1 MRILSFVFL
10 FIFAVNISAQ
20 TMKVDD
26 LFTLG
31 TKQINAGRFDDALTT
46 YKTALATAEN
56 KYAGKE
62 YLARLHYNIG
72 LCYFHLD
79 RFDARRH
86 QTAHKFS
93 LHVGRHNAGLVLQ
106 SVAGTDFNER
116 HLLGCLRKGSKG
128 HRHLPGNRLL

>member
-20 TMKVDD
+20 SANVDD
-26 LFTLG
+26 LFAQG
-31 TKQINAGRFDDALTT
+31 MRQVNAGRFDDALTT
-46 YKTALATAEN
+46 YKIALATAEN

-79 RFDARRH
+79 RFDEA
-86 QTAHKFS
+86 ANEMKS
-93 LHVGRHNAGLVLQ
+93 ALLLK
-106 SVAGTDFNER
+106 TDFVRAHEA
-116 HLLGCLRKGSKG
+116 LEIFSKAKEQT
-128 HRHLPGNRLL
+128 PKFDSKTAKVD

>member
-20 TMKVDD
+20 SANVDD
-26 LFTLG
+26 LFAQG
-31 TKQINAGRFDDALTT
+31 MRQVNAGRFDDALTT
-46 YKTALATAEN
+46 YKIALATAEN

-79 RFDARRH
+79 RFDAAANEMKSALLLKTDYVRAH
-86 QTAHKFS
+86 EALAIFSKAKAAQQIPKFDSKTAK
-93 LHVGRHNAGLVLQ
+93 V
-106 SVAGTDFNER
+106 D
-116 HLLGCLRKGSKG
+116 
-128 HRHLPGNRLL
+128 